1 MFASYS
7 AVESALLATAVAFAT
22 HWACAKFNYGAGG
35 LTGAVSAFGCILQR
49 EVVASFGKTTGDS
62 TVGNNVA
69 AGLVGAAVAYNVI
82 AVLAENKESRGGRK
96 TAVKEE

>member
-35 LTGAVSAFGCILQR
+35 LTG
-49 EVVASFGKTTGDS
+49 
-62 TVGNNVA
+62 
-69 AGLVGAAVAYNVI
+69 
-82 AVLAENKESRGGRK
+82 VLLYRCQVLICKF
-96 TAVKEE
+96 